1 MIAYELALRLPQA
14 ESNAYMLHQ
23 SIWQQ
28 LLAHRNIDY
37 SRSLLYRTVEENG
50 DHFALLRLPSE
61 LRDDLDANLPVVLA
75 SCPISEVGQRFL
87 FSVRLCPLYR
97 SAGRYERTPTDFM
110 GWASEL
116 FLRNGFEVAA
126 MNVSAH
132 ERGCYAKPGMPQI
145 PHNTSLFSA
154 LVKIVDIDLAQR
166 AWLYGIGRR
175 KSTGCGMLVEA

>member
-1 MIAYELALRLPQA
+1 MIAYELALRLPYA
-14 ESNAYMLHQ
+14 ESNAYVLHQ
-23 SIWQQ
+23 LIWQR
-28 LLAHRNIDY
+28 LLAYRNIDY
-37 SRSLLYRTVEENG
+37 ARSLLYRVVEKNG
-50 DHFALLRLPSE
+50 DHFALLRLPQE
-61 LRDDLDANLPVVLA
+61 LREYLESDLPVV
-75 SCPISEVGQRFL
+75 SVICPIWSIGQHFL

-97 SAGRYERTPTDFM
+97 SAGRYERTPPDFM
-110 GWASEL
+110 GWASTL